1 MRQLQCED
9 GSASEP
15 FAVHR
20 ERAAQFLRRKGS
32 AMQILSGFDS
42 DGATALEPIKEAGG
56 LVFAQKFQTASQPD
70 MPQSAVKTGC
80 VDWLLSP
87 ADIAVQLE
95 RIGKERALQK
105 NRGLGSLKTSCRKR
119 SRPKTRF

>member
-56 LVFAQKFQTASQPD
+56 FVFAQAIPNGQP
-70 MPQSAVKTGC
+70 AGH
-80 VDWLLSP
+80 
-87 ADIAVQLE
+87 AA
-95 RIGKERALQK
+95 
-105 NRGLGSLKTSCRKR
+105 KR
-119 SRPKTRF
+119 RQDRMY